1 MTTETQLI
9 GKMYYKNFIINSES
23 HQPVQILGELY
34 LSEKDKETF
43 NLSEIRFAQGE
54 VYFHN
59 KDFEAAIFK
68 WEKVNHDLEPWAKKN
83 IADAY
88 FELGQYSKAENI
100 YNTTKTENITLNT
113 EVALQLFSL
122 YIEQGKLS
130 DAFKIIKKGVSLNP
144 DYPNIT
150 KIARTFYEE
159 QQDWSSALELVI
171 QEATRKESKSWFDI
185 LKMYVDNGYTKG
197 IAPNYFV
204 SALETLYQ
212 VDQVR
217 FEQTAISLWNSYRNQ
232 ECYLEWLQTF
242 NNLFIHVEIT
252 RPDVWQELSNQYHE
266 AYLEIINGKYFMNE
280 LSKVIPN
287 LLTIW
292 FKISSSTQKL
302 FTSAAVLAW
311 NEVFPQSISANV
323 VIEAEEEICHVKNH
337 QNGLD
342 DSFRLLEQILNWAQ
356 EKDLRL
362 GNRSKWWMHELLDL
376 DVHHL
381 LIAGVSGSG
390 KSDVLNSIL
399 GEELLGPI
407 NTSVVMFKNDENLEI
422 HEISETKIR
431 PIETISD
438 FDQLTSTKQQQDQEE
453 SWIEFRLFSQFLY
466 ENKLAIIDTPDLKG
480 SNDKNEVFRHLNL
493 ADGLLFIL
501 DANCPFTEKEADI
514 LQQIQDH
521 NPNLPIHFLINK
533 MDSIYSEHEAAKIV
547 AEAQARINDNFSNAC
562 VFPYSASYQNRGQ
575 FKKLAEFIHS
585 NIIIHNHEENRNA
598 KLLIFIRKTIMNLL
612 DKRVEAENELLS
624 TIEWKESIVTKLNGA
639 INQLKDNEKEKAET
653 IVKNYHDAK
662 TEIKKDIITMIPTI
676 IKNCADI
683 ISEESDFRQIH
694 VELNE
699 EMNSRVH
706 NYLEE
711 TILPK
716 FYLSIQDWITH
727 STEQLQQSSIF
738 LMEMN
743 ESFHALLGDERLN
756 LECDFHV
763 LNDWQRD
770 AERLTS
776 RIQIAKENILL
787 RLTPAQLL
795 LKGAGKL
802 FGAISQNKSLLS
814 MRYKKYIENEDF
826 YDVAVS
832 ITNQF
837 LLQFDLFENAL
848 ERDIEIF
855 FRKPFHILDEL
866 IAKMRIEIIENEDLL
881 NKMKEQPEVYLD
893 PLAIFE
899 VRLRQFELIMNVKQ
913 KKSPYPYLEYAK
925 KMVQK

>member
-23 HQPVQILGELY
+23 NQPVQILSELY

-88 FELGQYSKAENI
+88 FELSQYSKAENI

-130 DAFKIIKKGVSLNP
+130 DAFKIIKKGVALNP

-171 QEATRKESKSWFDI
+171 QEATRKESKSWFDT

-197 IAPNYFV
+197 IAPNYFI

-217 FEQTAISLWNSYRNQ
+217 FEQTAISLWNSYRVQ

-252 RPDVWQELSNQYHE
+252 RPDVWQELSNHYHE

-323 VIEAEEEICHVKNH
+323 VTEAKEQICHVKNRH
-337 QNGLD
+337 SGLD
-342 DSFRLLEQILNWAQ
+342 DSFKLLEQILSWAQ
-356 EKDLRL
+356 KKDL
-362 GNRSKWWMHELLDL
+362 
-376 DVHHL
+376 
-381 LIAGVSGSG
+381 
-390 KSDVLNSIL
+390 IL
-399 GEELLGPI
+399 
-407 NTSVVMFKNDENLEI
+407 
-422 HEISETKIR
+422 
-431 PIETISD
+431 
-438 FDQLTSTKQQQDQEE
+438 DQE
-453 SWIEFRLFSQFLY
+453 L
-466 ENKLAIIDTPDLKG
+466 
-480 SNDKNEVFRHLNL
+480 H
-493 ADGLLFIL
+493 
-501 DANCPFTEKEADI
+501 
-514 LQQIQDH
+514 
-521 NPNLPIHFLINK
+521 
-533 MDSIYSEHEAAKIV
+533 
-547 AEAQARINDNFSNAC
+547 
-562 VFPYSASYQNRGQ
+562 
-575 FKKLAEFIHS
+575 KKLAEFIHS
-585 NIIIHNHEENRNA
+585 DVVIHNQDDEQNA

-639 INQLKDNEKEKAET
+639 INQLKDNEKEKAEA
-653 IVKNYHDAK
+653 IIKNYHDAK

-716 FYLSIQDWITH
+716 FYLSIQDWIVH
-727 STEQLQQSSIF
+727 STEQLQQSSVF

-743 ESFHALLGDERLN
+743 ESFHTLLGDERLN

-913 KKSPYPYLEYAK
+913 KNSPYPYLEYAK